1 MDSVDFGGS
10 VCRDTGVVV
19 RRCECGFAGDFPKF
33 GEFSD
38 CEFGI
43 FGVEACW
50 FAEHCAAIPRL
61 YRPSRSP
68 RKDVRGKL
76 ARRARVPRPTC
87 PRSDESGWRSGSKIA
102 AGTRWVGIL
111 EPGRRG
117 FLLTALDF
125 ARLRSPK

>member
-61 YRPSRSP
+61 YKPSRSS
-68 RKDVRGKL
+68 RKDVRGKQESNGKKKS
-76 ARRARVPRPTC
+76 ACFAWNDGRWEWRAEQVC
-87 PRSDESGWRSGSKIA
+87 
-102 AGTRWVGIL
+102 
-111 EPGRRG
+111 
-117 FLLTALDF
+117 
-125 ARLRSPK
+125 